1 MRDTSG
7 MRERAITL
15 MREALLLLDE
25 AGEDIAAVHL
35 QFAVDTAAGAKAAK
49 PADDRGADTQ

>member
-1 MRDTSG
+1 MRETSG

-25 AGEDIAAVHL
+25 AGEDIAAVLL
-35 QFAVDTAAGAKAAK
+35 QFAVDIAAGAKAGK
-49 PADDRGADTQ
+49 PVGDRGADTH